1 LFHIVEDI
9 SSQSD
14 PVVLPEVQAVVDQ
27 FKHLFAEPSAL
38 PPRRACDHRIPL
50 IPGAQPVAV
59 RPYRYS
65 PALKTE
71 METQVSDMLQAG
83 LIQPSFSAF
92 SSPVLLVRKK
102 DGTWRFCV
110 DYRLLNA
117 LTVKSKFPIPVIDE
131 LLDELSLAR
140 WFTSLDLRAG
150 FNQIHLAPGEEHKT
164 AFQTHWGHFEFTVMA
179 FGLTGA
185 PNTFQEAMNTTL
197 HPLLRKCVLVF
208 FDDILV
214 YSKT

>member
-1 LFHIVEDI
+1 MCQSAPWFNLFHIVEDI

-117 LTVKSKFPIPVIDE
+117 LTVK
-131 LLDELSLAR
+131 R
-140 WFTSLDLRAG
+140 